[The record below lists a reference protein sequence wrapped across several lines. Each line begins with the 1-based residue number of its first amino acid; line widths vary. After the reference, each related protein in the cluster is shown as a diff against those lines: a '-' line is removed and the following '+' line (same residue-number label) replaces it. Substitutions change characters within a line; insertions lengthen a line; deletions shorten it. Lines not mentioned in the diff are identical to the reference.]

1 MAVMILMAF
10 RSGFRRTFALKLRI
24 KFEGILIV
32 ADWDSNDR
40 ITFHAT
46 HLRCDYCSKIA
57 FATAIFDLQSF
68 LFVRD
73 RKLAARFTVNRP

>member
-46 HLRCDYCSKIA
+46 HLRVIIAAKSRSLQRFLICS
-57 FATAIFDLQSF
+57 
-68 LFVRD
+68 
-73 RKLAARFTVNRP
+73 RFYL